1 MANGGLIPI
10 VTKNT
15 DVDLNGYGLL
25 INEFSATAVID
36 AINKSQ
42 KLTVEDLKKQSEVI
56 IEETHRLNSFDH
68 FKEDFKLKLQEAIK
82 SI

>member
-15 DVDLNGYGLL
+15 DVDRNGYGLL
-25 INEFSATAVID
+25 INDLTVDSVITAID
-36 AINKSQ
+36 QSQ
-42 KLTVEDLKKQSEVI
+42 KLTVEDLKKQSEII
-56 IEETHRLNSFDH
+56 IEETRRINSFDY
-68 FKEDFKLKLQEAIK
+68 FKDDFKLKLQEAIK